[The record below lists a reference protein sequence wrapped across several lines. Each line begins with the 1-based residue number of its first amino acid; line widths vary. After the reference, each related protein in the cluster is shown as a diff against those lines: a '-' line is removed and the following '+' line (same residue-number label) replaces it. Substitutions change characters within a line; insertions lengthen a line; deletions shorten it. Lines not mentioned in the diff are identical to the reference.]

1 MIVAFLTAHLIEIA
15 AVAEAIVAVLG
26 VGVQLVGG
34 EPDRLSAF
42 DLLREVLV
50 VVAVRGEPVVL
61 AASVVYKYANCKIG
75 LHRNA
80 AAGSP

>member
-42 DLLREVLV
+42 ELLREVLV

-61 AASVVYKYANCKIG
+61 AASVGKG
-75 LHRNA
+75 TNA
-80 AAGSP
+80 MVNQVALVDHS

>member
-1 MIVAFLTAHLIEIA
+1 M
-15 AVAEAIVAVLG
+15 AEAIVAVLG

-42 DLLREVLV
+42 ELLREVLV

-61 AASVVYKYANCKIG
+61 AASVAKMQW
-75 LHRNA
+75 
-80 AAGSP
+80 